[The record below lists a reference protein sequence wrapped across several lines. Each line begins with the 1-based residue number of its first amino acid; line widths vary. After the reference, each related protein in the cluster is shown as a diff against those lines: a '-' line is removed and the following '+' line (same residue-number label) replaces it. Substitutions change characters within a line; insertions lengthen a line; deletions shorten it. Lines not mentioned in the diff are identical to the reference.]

1 MARRKMIPG
10 KIPMWGMD
18 VAVDWAEPEP
28 NVDPDIMNKALFAC
42 GMALHDFLFF
52 LFREVPSCILNI
64 LSTVST
70 VNCMFLF

>member
-1 MARRKMIPG
+1 
-10 KIPMWGMD
+10 
-18 VAVDWAEPEP
+18 
-28 NVDPDIMNKALFAC
+28 
-42 GMALHDFLFF
+42 LHDFLFF